1 MFAWLPL
8 SILVC
13 DYALRIALIGRVL
26 SRKLTVS
33 TTLAWSFLLVFLPF
47 VGPFLYLLI
56 GENRLG
62 SRRVARHATI
72 DADLEERAMA
82 RWKGG
87 ATDWT
92 DECEPFD
99 QVARLCGSVTG
110 IPPLRGN
117 TLKLIGDS
125 DELLDAIVADIDA
138 AQHHVHMCY
147 YIWSVQGDGP
157 RRVADAIVRA
167 AERGVQ
173 CRVLV
178 DAVGSKEFL
187 GSADRRRM
195 QKAGAKVVAA
205 LYVNA
210 FRALLVRLDL
220 RNHRKA
226 TVIDGRVAYIGSQ
239 NLNDSSFNV
248 RGTEGPGPWIDASV
262 RIEGPAAQ
270 ATSVMFLRDWE
281 LDTHERVD
289 PLDEYLPDL
298 GDIAEGGVV
307 QLTPSGPAS
316 GPLAIQQAILT
327 TIYAAREELIIT
339 TPYFVPDDA
348 TRGALIAAASR
359 GVDVTLVVPRKVNS
373 PLVAL
378 AAKSEYG
385 NLLRSG
391 VKIQRHMNGLL
402 HSKTITVDRR
412 FAMIGS
418 VNLDMR
424 SFWLNFEASL
434 FLYDTDFASQVRWL
448 QTKYIEN
455 SEELLIGDWAKRSPL
470 KKAGEHIARLFGPL
484 L

>member
-1 MFAWLPL
+1 MFAWLPVF
-8 SILVC
+8 ILIV

-26 SRKLTVS
+26 SRKLSVS
-33 TTLAWSFLLVFLPF
+33 TTLAWSFLLIFLPF
-47 VGPFLYLLI
+47 VGWFLYLLI

-82 RWKGG
+82 HWKGG

-92 DECEPFD
+92 AECVPFD

-110 IPPLRGN
+110 IPPLKGN
-117 TLKLIGDS
+117 TLTLIGDS
-125 DELLDAIVADIDA
+125 DELLDALVADIDA

-147 YIWSVQGDGP
+147 YIWSTQGDGP
-157 RRVADAIVRA
+157 RRVADAIARA

-173 CRVLV
+173 CRILV
-178 DAVGSKEFL
+178 DAVGSDDFL
-187 GSADRRRM
+187 RGDDRARM
-195 QKAGAKVVAA
+195 QSAGAQVVAA
-205 LYVNA
+205 LNVNA
-210 FRALLVRLDL
+210 LRALLVRLDL

-226 TVIDGRVAYIGSQ
+226 TIIDGRIAYIGSQ
-239 NLNDSSFNV
+239 NINDSSFNV
-248 RGTEGPGPWIDASV
+248 RGSLGPGPWIDASV

-281 LDTHERVD
+281 LDTHERID
-289 PLDEYLPDL
+289 SLERYLPDL
-298 GDIAEGGVV
+298 GEIAEGGIV
-307 QLTPSGPAS
+307 QLAPSGPGS

-327 TIYAAREELIIT
+327 TIYAAREELVIT

-348 TRGALIAAASR
+348 TRSALEAAAKR
-359 GVDVTLVVPRKVNS
+359 GVDVTLVVPKKINS
-373 PLVAL
+373 PLVSL
-378 AAKSEYG
+378 AARSEYG
-385 NLLRSG
+385 NMLRSG
-391 VKIQRHMNGLL
+391 IRIQRHRHGLL

-434 FLYDTDFASQVRWL
+434 FLYDSDFASQVRWL
-448 QTKYIEN
+448 QTKYIEG
-455 SEELLIGDWAKRSPL
+455 SDELQLGGWAKRPVL
-470 KKAGEHIARLFGPL
+470 EKAAEHLARLFGPL